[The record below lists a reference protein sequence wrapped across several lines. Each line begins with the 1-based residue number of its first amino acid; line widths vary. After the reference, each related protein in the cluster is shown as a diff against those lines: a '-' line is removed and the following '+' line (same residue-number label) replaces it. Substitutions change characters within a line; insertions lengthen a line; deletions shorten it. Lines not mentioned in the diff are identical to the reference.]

1 MTKRL
6 PNGLILAGGKSS
18 RMGSDKISLPFGS
31 GTLLTRMLD
40 RLAPQVTEVAVN
52 GPPSLQLPKGVRH
65 VPDTLPGQPGPLA
78 GVLAGLRD
86 LSSHRPDEVHLLTV
100 PSDAPFFPEDLARLL
115 MSAASGP
122 ETVAIAAS
130 GGRVHPV
137 FGLWPVSL
145 ANDLEHW
152 LRNSENRRMSD
163 YLGRQQVVTVEWAMV
178 STTAGLLDPFMN
190 LNTPEELGKA
200 RRFLEIL
207 P

>member
-1 MTKRL
+1 MTNLL

-18 RMGSDKISLPFGS
+18 RMGSDKISLPFGAD
-31 GTLLTRMLD
+31 TLLTHIRA
-40 RLAPQVTEVAVN
+40 RLAPQVSAVAVN
-52 GPPSLQLPKGVRH
+52 GPLSLQLPKGVRH

-86 LSSHRPDEVHLLTV
+86 LSRHRPDEAHLLTV
-100 PSDAPFFPEDLARLL
+100 PSDAPFFPEDLVRLL
-115 MSAASGP
+115 MSAAPGP

-145 ANDLEHW
+145 ANDLENW
-152 LRNSENRRMSD
+152 LRNSENRRVSD
-163 YLGRQQVVTVEWAMV
+163 YLGRHQVVTVEWGIIC
-178 STTAGLLDPFMN
+178 TTAGLLDPFMN
-190 LNTPEELGKA
+190 LNTPEELEKA
-200 RRFLEIL
+200 RRLLEIL

>member
-1 MTKRL
+1 M
-6 PNGLILAGGKSS
+6 
-18 RMGSDKISLPFGS
+18 
-31 GTLLTRMLD
+31 
-40 RLAPQVTEVAVN
+40 
-52 GPPSLQLPKGVRH
+52 
-65 VPDTLPGQPGPLA
+65 
-78 GVLAGLRD
+78 
-86 LSSHRPDEVHLLTV
+86 
-100 PSDAPFFPEDLARLL
+100 
-115 MSAASGP
+115 
-122 ETVAIAAS
+122 
-130 GGRVHPV
+130 HPV